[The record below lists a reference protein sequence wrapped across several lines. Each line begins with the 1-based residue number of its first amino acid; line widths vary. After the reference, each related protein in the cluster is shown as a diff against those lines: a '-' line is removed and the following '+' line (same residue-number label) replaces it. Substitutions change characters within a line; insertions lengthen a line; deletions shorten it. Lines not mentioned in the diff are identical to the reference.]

1 MKMNSLYGTIVL
13 ASLALVSC
21 KKEEEVTPTV
31 DPNKQII
38 IPRVAPIPSGM
49 NTAQQPQQVQ
59 QTITPEQMQQ
69 MQMQQ
74 QIQMQQQKTAQVVT
88 KPGMNPPHG
97 QPGHRCDIAVGA
109 PLNSKP
115 NPAAPKAGSG
125 EAQKITLTPN
135 QTGTPAAPASAT
147 PAILNPDGA
156 ATATAPGMNPP
167 HGQPGHVC
175 GTPVGSPL
183 PK

>member
-1 MKMNSLYGTIVL
+1 MKMNSLYGTLLL
-13 ASLALVSC
+13 ACLSLVSC
-21 KKEEEVTPTV
+21 KKEEEAVTTV

-38 IPRVAPIPSGM
+38 IPRVAPIPSG
-49 NTAQQPQQVQ
+49 TTSVQQPQQVQ
-59 QTITPEQMQQ
+59 QQQTITPEQLQQ

-74 QIQMQQQKTAQVVT
+74 MQQQNAAANNKVVAT

-97 QPGHRCDIAVGA
+97 QPGHQCGIPVGA

-115 NPAAPKAGSG
+115 SQVPATPKVGS
-125 EAQKITLTPN
+125 ATTQQVSITPPTES
-135 QTGTPAAPASAT
+135 GSAT
-147 PAILNPDGA
+147 PAILNPDTA
-156 ATATAPGMNPP
+156 ATATSPGMNPP